1 MNFKL
6 STMKKTLLSILILG
20 SSVLL
25 SGCNNPISTASAL
38 QVNSTPKTT
47 VFLNGNHV
55 GQTPY
60 YDEKL
65 KSGDYTIKL
74 VPETQSG
81 NDIISWEGKIK
92 LNTDVLTVVNRD
104 LKRSENE
111 SSGEIL
117 NLESIGTKEAG
128 EIMVMTLPDE
138 AGVKLDGQEKGISP
152 LLLKNI
158 TAGDHELVLSSIG
171 YTDKIVRIRVT
182 NGYKV
187 NINAQLP
194 IDLSSQTVKTTATPS
209 GSPSVAPITVITPG
223 EKSKITPLPQVTP
236 KTTAITPK
244 PGVTTVKI
252 LDTPTGWLRVRM
264 EPSLA
269 GTEAAKVNSGEMF
282 PYVEENSGWTK
293 IEYEK
298 GKEGW
303 VSSQYTQNVNP

>member
-1 MNFKL
+1 
-6 STMKKTLLSILILG
+6 MKKILVLFLIIG
-20 SSVLL
+20 SSIFL
-25 SGCNNPISTASAL
+25 SGCNNPMSKVSAL

-74 VPETQSG
+74 VPETQAG
-81 NDIISWEGKIK
+81 TDIISWEGKIT
-92 LNTDVLTVVNRD
+92 LNDDALTVVNRD
-104 LKRSENE
+104 LKKSENE

-117 NLESIGTKEAG
+117 NLEAIGTKETG
-128 EIMVMTLPDE
+128 EIMIMTLPD
-138 AGVKLDGQEKGISP
+138 AASIKLDGQEKGVSP

-158 TAGDHELVLSSIG
+158 TAGDHEIVLSSIG
-171 YTDKIVRIRVT
+171 YTDRIVRIRVT

-187 NINAQLP
+187 NINAQLS
-194 IDLSSQTVKTTATPS
+194 IDLSSQTAQITSTPS
-209 GSPSVAPITVITPG
+209 GTPSISPITVITPG
-223 EKSKITPLPQVTP
+223 EKSKITPSPQVTP
-236 KTTAITPK
+236 KTGVITPK

-269 GTEAAKVNSGEMF
+269 GTEAAKVNTGESF

-293 IEYEK
+293 IEYEN

-303 VSSQYTQNVNP
+303 VSSQYTQKVNP